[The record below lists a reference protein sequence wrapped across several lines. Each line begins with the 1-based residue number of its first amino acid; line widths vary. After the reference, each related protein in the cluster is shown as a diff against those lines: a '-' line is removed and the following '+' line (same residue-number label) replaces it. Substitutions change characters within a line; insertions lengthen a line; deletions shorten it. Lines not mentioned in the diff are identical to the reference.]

1 MLSDKMAGISTS
13 DIHAAVEVHEI
24 TDVMPPIN
32 VAKTYD
38 SDNEKLVKL
47 RGLSEN
53 SIWVILLLE
62 RTPFKFRTGRK
73 ALR

>member
-1 MLSDKMAGISTS
+1 MAGISTS

-32 VAKTYD
+32 VAMTYD
-38 SDNEKLVKL
+38 SDNEELVKL

-53 SIWVILLLE
+53 SIMGNIVTRENPIQIPNWQ
-62 RTPFKFRTGRK
+62 KSS
-73 ALR
+73 

>member
-32 VAKTYD
+32 VAMTYD
-38 SDNEKLVKL
+38 SDNEELVKL

-53 SIWVILLLE
+53 SIMGNIVTRENPIQIPNWQ
-62 RTPFKFRTGRK
+62 KSS
-73 ALR
+73 